1 MTTAKSANG
10 VRGHL
15 LNLIDGTVVFRTYD
29 ANHNF
34 VDYVLDH
41 SDLTVT
47 IDDEDAYF
55 YRDEWGDKLDHAP
68 RTLGLT
74 EHQ

>member
-1 MTTAKSANG
+1 MTTVKSANG

-15 LNLIDGTVVFRTYD
+15 LNLIDGTVVFRVHD
-29 ANHNF
+29 ADHNF

-55 YRDEWGDKLDHAP
+55 YRDKQGDKLDHAP

-74 EHQ
+74 QK

>member
-15 LNLIDGTVVFRTYD
+15 LNLIDGTVVFRVYD
-29 ANHNF
+29 ADHNF
-34 VDYVLDH
+34 VDYILDH

-55 YRDEWGDKLDHAP
+55 YCDEWGNKLDHAP
-68 RTLGLT
+68 VTLGLT
-74 EHQ
+74 QK

>member
-1 MTTAKSANG
+1 MNQQTKSANG

-15 LNLIDGTVVFRTYD
+15 LNLIDGTVVFRVYD
-29 ANHNF
+29 ADHNF
-34 VDYVLDH
+34 VDYALDH

-55 YRDEWGDKLDHAP
+55 YRDKQGDKLDHAP

-74 EHQ
+74 QK